1 MAWQSR
7 RSAMALLLVVCGVLG
22 VWAHR
27 AQAAP
32 KTKAVGA
39 PSQLIFVFTNKA
51 GRRVYVNDPARVPP
65 AYRAAAR
72 EVDLS
77 QISTN
82 QKLGQQLAEAI
93 EAERQLLF
101 ASEPCRGARERKETG
116 FFQLLWRR
124 HGHLVLL
131 GGAALAL
138 LFFTPL
144 MMRRIG
150 PSAWGR
156 ILTFTLPVL
165 AMLAFWTT
173 AVVKTNRAREAL
185 VAAQRLCSPQH
196 HPRARDSKGLRK
208 QVDLLGQLRRYVS
221 SARVIRR

>member
-1 MAWQSR
+1 VAESAQRDGFVARRLWRFGSLGSSR
-7 RSAMALLLVVCGVLG
+7 PSCAEDQGRG
-22 VWAHR
+22 R
-27 AQAAP
+27 AQPADLRFYQQSGAASLCQRSS
-32 KTKAVGA
+32 ARA
-39 PSQLIFVFTNKA
+39 A
-51 GRRVYVNDPARVPP
+51 GLS
-65 AYRAAAR
+65 AAAR